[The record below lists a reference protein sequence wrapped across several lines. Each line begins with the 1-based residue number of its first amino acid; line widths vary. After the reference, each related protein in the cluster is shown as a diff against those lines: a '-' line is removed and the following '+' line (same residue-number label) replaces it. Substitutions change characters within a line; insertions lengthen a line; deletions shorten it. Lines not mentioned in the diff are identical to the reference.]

1 MGKNG
6 AFGEPV
12 VVKPGA
18 IVYTLLRDIAT
29 ATKIVKCAARFGL
42 AVRNFDRAETVI
54 ENARSKMP
62 FLIILDF
69 EHCEAEA
76 YKTLKEFRGNAD
88 FKSVPFVGFITKA
101 GDAVKREAECAGCDR
116 VYMKTEFDRELP
128 NLMTRYA
135 K

>member
-1 MGKNG
+1 MGKGG

-18 IVYTLLRDIAT
+18 IVYALLRDMAT
-29 ATKIVKCAARFGL
+29 AIKIVKCAAQFGL
-42 AVRNFDRAETVI
+42 VARNFDKAEAVI
-54 ENARSKMP
+54 ESARSKKP

-76 YKTLKEFRGNAD
+76 YKTLKEFQKNAD
-88 FKSVPFVGFITKA
+88 LKSVPFVGFVTKSRE
-101 GDAVKREAECAGCDR
+101 AVKGEAERAGCDR